1 MDVVVN
7 IIELKLNS
15 LDKVEEWA
23 TTLNERADEAIETL
37 QNEGVRIES
46 WFHLS
51 LDGKDYLLCYM
62 RAKSIEKAHQIVKSS
77 PHAIDAY
84 HQQFKKDTWGDGK
97 SARLLVDLVD
107 GNSSERPD
115 RSASSGRER

>member
-1 MDVVVN
+1 MDVVAS
-7 IIELKLNS
+7 IIELRLNS
-15 LDKVEEWA
+15 LDRVEEWA
-23 TTLNERADEAIETL
+23 TTLNDRADEAIATL
-37 QNEGVRIES
+37 QDEGVTIES

-62 RAKSIEKAHQIVKSS
+62 RAESIKKAREVVESS

-84 HQQFKKDTWGDGK
+84 HQQFKKDTWVTGK

-107 GNSSERPD
+107 RN
-115 RSASSGRER
+115 REQEVD